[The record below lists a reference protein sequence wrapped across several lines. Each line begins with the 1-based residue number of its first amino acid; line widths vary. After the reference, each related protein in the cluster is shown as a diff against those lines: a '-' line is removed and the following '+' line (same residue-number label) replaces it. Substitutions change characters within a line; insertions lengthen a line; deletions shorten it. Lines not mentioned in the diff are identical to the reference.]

1 LREEDVGFLR
11 VVNDL
16 TGSRGPGLLESR
28 RDKGVSVF
36 LHPFHSEKNRK
47 SDYSLIMY
55 EFMVFLNM
63 LVKVGS
69 PPCMVFAV
77 QALVIDFVVF
87 FFEMQTESVMVR
99 SCIVV
104 ALGAR

>member
-1 LREEDVGFLR
+1 
-11 VVNDL
+11 
-16 TGSRGPGLLESR
+16 
-28 RDKGVSVF
+28 
-36 LHPFHSEKNRK
+36 
-47 SDYSLIMY
+47 MY

-69 PPCMVFAV
+69 PTCMVFAV

>member
-1 LREEDVGFLR
+1 LR
-11 VVNDL
+11 VVNDP
-16 TGSRGPGLLESR
+16 TGSRGPGLLGSR
-28 RDKGVSVF
+28 RYKGVSVF
-36 LHPFHSEKNRK
+36 LHPFHSEKKNRK

-87 FFEMQTESVMVR
+87 FFEM
-99 SCIVV
+99 
-104 ALGAR
+104 